1 MLRSHSGLPQERKV
15 SEQVTGFSVLPR
27 RRLSIGPG
35 HFRPWRIVT
44 DIVTRMLEVR
54 RTRRLLSDL
63 DPRLLKDI
71 GISRSEALE
80 EIARAPWDFESR
92 PRQWW
97 WTIR

>member
-1 MLRSHSGLPQERKV
+1 M

-27 RRLSIGPG
+27 RRLSIRPG
-35 HFRPWRIVT
+35 HFWPGHFWPWRIVT
-44 DIVTRMLEVR
+44 YVVTRMLEVR
-54 RTRRLLSDL
+54 RTRRLLSEL